1 MTEPFSTNGRVNTA
15 EPFNINAVMD
25 AVTDLWAPR
34 VLATVNDYDVKV
46 ANVGGEFTQHVHEDT
61 DEFFLVLA
69 GRFRIQLPAET
80 IELGAGDVYTVPRG
94 VPHKPSADEGT
105 RVLFFELRDTPN
117 TGDRA
122 TARDVRLVD

>member
-1 MTEPFSTNGRVNTA
+1 MS
-15 EPFNINAVMD
+15 EPFNINSVMD
-25 AVTDLWAPR
+25 QVSELWAPR

-46 ANVGGEFTQHVHEDT
+46 ANVGGDFTRHVHDDT

-69 GRFRIQLPAET
+69 GRFRIELPTET
-80 IELGAGDVYTVPRG
+80 VELGVGDAYTVPRG
-94 VPHKPSADEGT
+94 VTHRPSADEGT

-117 TGDRA
+117 TGDPT